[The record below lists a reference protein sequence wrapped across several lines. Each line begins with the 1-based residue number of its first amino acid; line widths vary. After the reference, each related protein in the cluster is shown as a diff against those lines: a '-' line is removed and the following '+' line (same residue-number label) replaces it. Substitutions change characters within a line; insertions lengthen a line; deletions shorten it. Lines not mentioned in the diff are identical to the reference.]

1 MRRQQVVACLATEV
15 LLLRLMWLMLLML
28 LLLLLL
34 FLQSLQVLNARLHFS
49 ASKRSVASCNARPF
63 LCQPNGVVERGIGF
77 DVKTGIGSDG
87 KVDAGVRSELNKKL
101 TRGGGGTLR

>member
-15 LLLRLMWLMLLML
+15 LLLLLMLLML
-28 LLLLLL
+28 LMLLLLLL

-49 ASKRSVASCNARPF
+49 ASKRSVACCNARPF

-101 TRGGGGTLR
+101 TRGGSGTLR